1 MYFLP
6 QSIIAVT
13 PANKSQANY
22 LIRKNVIFRKLT
34 EIRLSQ
40 PYIKN
45 DDCKKYYRDADP
57 FSLAYFTG
65 LTINELPLS

>member
-22 LIRKNVIFRKLT
+22 LIRKNIIFRKLT
-34 EIRLSQ
+34 KISLSQ
-40 PYIKN
+40 IFWEN
-45 DDCKKYYRDADP
+45 GGCEKYYPDADP
-57 FSLAYFTG
+57 FYLAYFTG
-65 LTINELPLS
+65 LKINKLPLS